1 MPHHLAPIIQQ
12 LASEIRFLS
21 HFGNKKLLLP
31 ASRSC
36 RSRRVEKKFFKF
48 LGKPPAD
55 AVLHTMLLTK
65 PCCCC
70 CYVYP

>member
-12 LASEIRFLS
+12 LASEIRVLS
-21 HFGNKKLLLP
+21 HFGNHHYPQAVAAKN
-31 ASRSC
+31 
-36 RSRRVEKKFFKF
+36 RRVEKKFFKF

-55 AVLHTMLLTK
+55 AVLHTTLLTK
-65 PCCCC
+65 PCCCR